1 MSFLCT
7 CFEGIKCIYSTY
19 FKIKGQNE
27 EVWNTAE
34 DECGGCAVLPTART
48 WLHGLPCPETEL
60 VTVPG
65 AGGLL
70 FSSRASEPSLSKM
83 QTSGSFPSQFSYKQ
97 SSSQHQTLKDD
108 SWLLVTSTEQLEGP
122 QPLTWTWASAA
133 KRPNWGLEHTSRLG
147 SFLLAVAACG
157 RGQLRYGT
165 AA

>member
-7 CFEGIKCIYSTY
+7 CFEGIRCIYSTY
-19 FKIKGQNE
+19 FKIKGWN

-34 DECGGCAVLPTART
+34 DKRGGRAVLPTART

-65 AGGLL
+65 AGRLL
-70 FSSRASEPSLSKM
+70 FSSRASEPSPSKM
-83 QTSGSFPSQFSYKQ
+83 QTSSSFPSQFSYKQ

-108 SWLLVTSTEQLEGP
+108 SWLLLTSTEQLEEP
-122 QPLTWTWASAA
+122 QPLTWTWASTA
-133 KRPNWGLEHTSRLG
+133 KRPNWGLEHTSRLS
-147 SFLLAVAACG
+147 SFLLAVAAWG
-157 RGQLRYGT
+157 WGQLRYGT